1 MLDGKRY
8 VGCKGKIRFPV
19 VAFLVPTEVGRA
31 QKRQD
36 GWCHQVVGSKVKS
49 IRSA

>member
-31 QKRQD
+31 QKRD
-36 GWCHQVVGSKVKS
+36 RMVGV
-49 IRSA
+49 IRWLVLR